1 MVHLAITKISKIM
14 NEEELRTH
22 DNEDTT
28 TEADSSIWYS

>member
-1 MVHLAITKISKIM
+1 MVHLASTKNSKIM

-22 DNEDTT
+22 DTEGTT